1 MPGGACSSFNAPL
14 LKQKNSPVREK
25 KLPVKFLLIPSRIR
39 QPRPAAEL
47 ANGGLRFSPMPE
59 RAP

>member
-1 MPGGACSSFNAPL
+1 MPGGACSSIKRSL
-14 LKQKNSPVREK
+14 LRQKNSPVRQK

-59 RAP
+59 PAP